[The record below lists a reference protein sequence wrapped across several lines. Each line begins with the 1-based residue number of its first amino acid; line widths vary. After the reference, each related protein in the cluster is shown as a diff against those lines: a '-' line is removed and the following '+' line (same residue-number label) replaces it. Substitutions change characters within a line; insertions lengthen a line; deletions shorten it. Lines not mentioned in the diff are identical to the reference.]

1 MKFFIVG
8 MHCSGKQ
15 EILDILENHDVSC
28 GRQFSNLSSPSN
40 QVYNSYNY
48 ELYDMVDINEIFEN
62 NAYIFI
68 NELDSYSN
76 LNSYKY
82 YEGLSK
88 YEFDNNDVFSI
99 SPDQLLHISKKNIND
114 DVCFIWVDN
123 NKEDRLNR
131 YRSEKREYSFSSREE
146 IEKKDINTIIKTIY
160 NFNKSKV
167 LYFVNEEPGRVAA
180 VIYSLVKHPELIDI
194 YAEYYN

>member
-15 EILDILENHDVSC
+15 EILDILENHDVNC

-146 IEKKDINTIIKTIY
+146 IEKKDINTFIKTIY

>member
-68 NELDSYSN
+68 NEVDSYSN